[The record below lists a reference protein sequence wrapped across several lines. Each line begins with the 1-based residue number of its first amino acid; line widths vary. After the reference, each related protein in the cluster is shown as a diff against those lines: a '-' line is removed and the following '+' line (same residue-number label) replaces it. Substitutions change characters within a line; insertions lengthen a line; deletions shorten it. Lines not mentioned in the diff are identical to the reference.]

1 MKNTAHYLRSH
12 VSAIVK
18 FTSFPKKI
26 GKTVKGKVKFSFGN
40 RKAFV

>member
-18 FTSFPKKI
+18 FSSYPQKNWENCERESEIFI
-26 GKTVKGKVKFSFGN
+26 W
-40 RKAFV
+40 